1 MTPRCQEFSGRGLL
15 AGGPCREWGALGR
28 VDHQGAF
35 VVEAHFL
42 WDPVG
47 GDDVFRENREW
58 IGGVGWD
65 PLTDGGPWRVD
76 RLESIDVEWGIG
88 RWGDVDESLPEGVET
103 EEEFDG
109 FRAGE
114 GLHWAES
121 AVAMRALEG
130 VDGPDGFD
138 EVAPE
143 RANGAGGGFFG
154 WRDKEDL
161 GGLFLGFFGWRL
173 LGAGWGYDDRVSG
186 AGGAAGAVGIEAV
199 VADRLTAS
207 MRGVAFARNT
217 LPLIAAGRC

>member
-1 MTPRCQEFSGRGLL
+1 
-15 AGGPCREWGALGR
+15 
-28 VDHQGAF
+28 
-35 VVEAHFL
+35 
-42 WDPVG
+42 
-47 GDDVFRENREW
+47 
-58 IGGVGWD
+58 
-65 PLTDGGPWRVD
+65 
-76 RLESIDVEWGIG
+76 
-88 RWGDVDESLPEGVET
+88 VET

>member
-1 MTPRCQEFSGRGLL
+1 M
-15 AGGPCREWGALGR
+15 
-28 VDHQGAF
+28 
-35 VVEAHFL
+35 
-42 WDPVG
+42 
-47 GDDVFRENREW
+47 
-58 IGGVGWD
+58 
-65 PLTDGGPWRVD
+65 
-76 RLESIDVEWGIG
+76 
-88 RWGDVDESLPEGVET
+88 ET
-103 EEEFDG
+103 KEEFDG

-143 RANGAGGGFFG
+143 RAHGAGGSLFG

-199 VADRLTAS
+199 VADRLLTFRRNVIDDGGEEVVGGEYLEVGLGVVRSAGAVDDGARFRLPSDFLEGERGAEEVLIRFAHPTGSRWLSISATLRFGEPLTAFY
-207 MRGVAFARNT
+207 V
-217 LPLIAAGRC
+217 